1 MASKPR
7 TASKRAIR
15 RENRVLARQ
24 IINLLRL
31 SGKPTRAAQY
41 AIGNPL
47 LAMQMIEHAPEVA
60 FYAPLR
66 LVVYEN
72 RAGQAVVAY
81 ERFTSQLAQ
90 NANPEIAPVA
100 QLVEQKLEALVFQAT
115 GAGQETHANIG
126 ADFRCHPGTT
136 PKETRKRI

>member
-31 SGKPTRAAQY
+31 SGEPTRAAQY

-90 NANPEIAPVA
+90 YANPEIAPVA
-100 QLVEQKLEALVFQAT
+100 QLVEQKLEALVAQAT
-115 GAGQETHANIG
+115 GAGQETHADIG
-126 ADFRCHPGTT
+126 GDFR
-136 PKETRKRI
+136 